1 MNRRKVA
8 KSNPP
13 ASSAFL
19 LLLFSSILCCFA
31 AGCGAPG
38 EPTPPSPPIPEAVK
52 DLTAKQLGDAVLLD
66 FTLPRRST
74 LGLRLTETPTLE
86 VYSGSLRPDGTPD
99 PRSFHLVDTVPGPIL
114 STYVHD
120 GHASFPSPLQPD
132 ELRARAGE
140 IVLYRVRTRVSERKV
155 SADSNEVSVSVY
167 PVPQRI
173 NDLQAR
179 VANEKTIQL
188 TWTAPTSTSSGAQ
201 LPPIAEFH
209 IYRGELDP
217 TSIPAAEKD
226 LHAAVWKV
234 PLLQLAATTTPEY
247 QDSTFDFDRAYV
259 YVVRTVIS
267 EGGSLL
273 ESGDSNPAILTPKD
287 IFPPAAPH
295 DVVAAISP
303 GPTAGSFVVDLSWA
317 INLETDLAGYR
328 VYRSESENARGQLL
342 TPNLLPT
349 PSFRDT
355 TVLSGHHYWY
365 TVTAVDRAN
374 NESAPSA
381 AILAGL
387 P

>member
-66 FTLPRRST
+66 FTLPRQKHT
-74 LGLRLTETPTLE
+74 RLTSDRNSYTRSLR
-86 VYSGSLRPDGTPD
+86 GSLRPDGTPD

-140 IVLYRVRTRVSERKV
+140 IALFRVRTRVSERKV

-188 TWTAPTSTSSGAQ
+188 TWTAPTSTSSRRTTSSDRRVSHLPRRTRPSVHSRRREGSARCGVEGAAFATRSYHHSRV
-201 LPPIAEFH
+201 P
-209 IYRGELDP
+209 G
-217 TSIPAAEKD
+217 
-226 LHAAVWKV
+226 LHLRFRSRLRLRCAHG
-234 PLLQLAATTTPEY
+234 Y
-247 QDSTFDFDRAYV
+247 QR
-259 YVVRTVIS
+259 RR
-267 EGGSLL
+267 LRCL
-273 ESGDSNPAILTPKD
+273 NPAIP
-287 IFPPAAPH
+287 IPP
-295 DVVAAISP
+295 SSLQK
-303 GPTAGSFVVDLSWA
+303 TFSRRQRRMTLS
-317 INLETDLAGYR
+317 R
-328 VYRSESENARGQLL
+328 R
-342 TPNLLPT
+342 
-349 PSFRDT
+349 
-355 TVLSGHHYWY
+355 
-365 TVTAVDRAN
+365 
-374 NESAPSA
+374 
-381 AILAGL
+381 
-387 P
+387 